1 MLEYNR
7 IAFEIDSLDAY
18 DEPTPTSTYSNAP
31 VTRAVWSCE
40 NLPDGLTLSNTGLLS
55 GHPTTAGTYDIVVQV
70 TTNWGTA
77 TKTIRIVVA

>member
-18 DEPTPTSTYSNAP
+18 DEPTPTRGNAP
-31 VTRAVWSCE
+31 VTRSVWSATG
-40 NLPDGLTLSNTGLLS
+40 LPDGLTLSSTGLLS
-55 GHPTTAGTYDIVVQV
+55 GHPTTAGTYDCIFSVA
-70 TTNWGTA
+70 TNWGTA